1 MCCGLCVVLSSKPR
15 TWTWYIV
22 VIYNV
27 CYYVNNS
34 HFLSVHLY
42 TMLHVPETS
51 QSFPKLHVHND
62 LIRRRNKYYSKLYLS
77 LRLFRRAVHD
87 LTSSLTVKNQCCRTL
102 NVPMLCLC
110 LRESESRLR
119 DQSTLNLRTNSS
131 RTSLPTLTLGIR
143 APGDESGSSRS
154 MSSYIF

>member
-1 MCCGLCVVLSSKPR
+1 MYVTMSIILTFFLYIFTQCYTFQKRLKVSLS
-15 TWTWYIV
+15 YI
-22 VIYNV
+22 
-27 CYYVNNS
+27 
-34 HFLSVHLY
+34 
-42 TMLHVPETS
+42 
-51 QSFPKLHVHND
+51 HVHND

-102 NVPMLCLC
+102 NGPMLCLC